1 MAIAEAPLHFHPNGP
16 LVALVGNP
24 NCGKTAL
31 FNRLTGGRQHVANY
45 AGVTVERKEGKLLT
59 DGGKLLRILDLPGVY
74 SLYPRSPDE
83 KVTADVLAGRAQG
96 EKRPDVVVCVVDAT
110 NLRRSL
116 RLVLAVQRTG
126 IPCMLALNLMDEA
139 RAAASTSTPNGC
151 PANWASRWRRRWPCA
166 RMATHRCASC
176 WVTATSG
183 QHRALQ
189 QRTPKPTPPRSRKTT
204 TVFRPS

>member
-139 RAAASTSTPNGC
+139 RARGIDVDAERLSRELGIPVAPTVAVRKDGDAPLRQLLGDRNQWPASGTAAAHPE
-151 PANWASRWRRRWPCA
+151 ADA
-166 RMATHRCASC
+166 
-176 WVTATSG
+176 
-183 QHRALQ
+183 
-189 QRTPKPTPPRSRKTT
+189 PRSRKTT